1 MILEGYLGK
10 IVSACYPE
18 DSLIGKEML
27 SDFRH
32 TVVARRV
39 APQEIRYQFAGFAV
53 EVAEGSSI
61 RNNPQSLVFILGD
74 EETVGGGAVHRILLV
89 GKQPLL
95 G

>member
-1 MILEGYLGK
+1 MVLEGYLGK
-10 IVSACYPE
+10 IVGACYPE

-27 SDFRH
+27 SDRRY

-61 RNNPQSLVFILGD
+61 RHNP
-74 EETVGGGAVHRILLV
+74 
-89 GKQPLL
+89 
-95 G
+95 